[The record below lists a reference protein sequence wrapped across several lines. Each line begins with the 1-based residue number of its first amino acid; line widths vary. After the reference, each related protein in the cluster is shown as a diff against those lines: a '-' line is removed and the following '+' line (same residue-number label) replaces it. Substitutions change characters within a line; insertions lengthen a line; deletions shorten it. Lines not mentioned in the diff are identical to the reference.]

1 MLARRTFFVAGSLA
15 LPRSA
20 AQKLALY
27 ANVGAD
33 LTHYEVGVVSAE
45 LTKRE
50 TITLPAVAQYAW
62 PHALRQSR
70 LVFAHEPYAE
80 MAR

>member
-20 AQKLALY
+20 AQKLTLY
-27 ANVGAD
+27 ANVGPD
-33 LTHYEVGVVSAE
+33 LTHYEVSVVSAE

-50 TITLPAVAQYAW
+50 TDYASCDCAICLAACVA
-62 PHALRQSR
+62 PVSSC
-70 LVFAHEPYAE
+70 FCS
-80 MAR
+80 